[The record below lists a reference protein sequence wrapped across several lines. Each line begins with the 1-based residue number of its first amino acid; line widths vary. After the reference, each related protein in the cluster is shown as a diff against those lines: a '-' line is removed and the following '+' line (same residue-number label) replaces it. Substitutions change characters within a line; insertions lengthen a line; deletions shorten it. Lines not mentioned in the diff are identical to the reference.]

1 MLKMLFKL
9 AMRFEENRSLKAI
22 RMGFILLMPIVI
34 INSFV
39 LVLIFLPVPDY
50 QRWLTSPD
58 IFLLSQGLRAVHTG
72 CMSYFS
78 LLVAISISWGFART
92 WEVPSYHSIIMPA
105 LSSTCFLISVGVNSA
120 DFQPTYLGNPGMLSS
135 LISTVLV
142 CRLYLYIISLK
153 KKNSVTMQ
161 YRIDPYL
168 YGIISAAVPVVAL
181 LIIFSLVQGL
191 ISYYSGAYCFQKLFS
206 NAVEIWFMAFTDSPL
221 LAGNL
226 FSGAVQLF
234 WFAGIHGQNVLYEIN
249 DNYYGSLAVL
259 NLAAQ
264 QMGDVPE
271 YIITRAFN
279 NTYLNMGGAGAMIS
293 FVAAIFIFS
302 RDKTVRTIG
311 KIAAIPSVFNVSE
324 ILNFGIPIILNPIFF
339 IPFIL
344 VPLFNMTVAYY
355 ATLYNW
361 VPIICDDIS
370 WVTPVF
376 LSGYVATGTWHGT
389 ILQLG
394 LLIVDFLL
402 YAPFV
407 VLNDKQRNYHFQF
420 LVRALEQAYRQME
433 TINEPLRLSDLQ
445 EDVRVT
451 ADLLISDLSE
461 ALAANRLFLLY
472 QPQYDREDHFIGAEA
487 LIRWNHPLAGFIYP
501 PLIIALAKAGGL
513 LPELEQFIFRQAC
526 ASIARLNEI
535 MTGNF
540 KISVNITGDSLKY
553 DTLESTIQQ
562 SVQQFHIR
570 PEELWIELTEQDAME
585 SSPRVMEKLLRLRN
599 AGHQLLIDDF
609 GMGHTSITYL
619 QTNIFGV
626 VKLDASITRNV
637 LEDKNSQEIIASIVS
652 LSRRLH
658 LMVVAEFVETAPQ
671 RDKLAEIGCDAFQ
684 GYLYSKP
691 IPLADLMTLIK
702 SR

>member
-1 MLKMLFKL
+1 
-9 AMRFEENRSLKAI
+9 
-22 RMGFILLMPIVI
+22 MGFILLMPIVI